1 MPPRTP
7 LARLCTLI
15 AELENH
21 YNSVHNEDCEDWR
34 LITLQYCIGFAILQV
49 TMLFLA

>member
-21 YNSVHNEDCEDWR
+21 YNSVHNEDCEETRDGRIIFRMVW
-34 LITLQYCIGFAILQV
+34 
-49 TMLFLA
+49 

>member
-1 MPPRTP
+1 MPPLTP

-21 YNSVHNEDCEDWR
+21 YNYVHNEDCEETRDGR
-34 LITLQYCIGFAILQV
+34 IMFGMV
-49 TMLFLA
+49 

>member
-1 MPPRTP
+1 MPPLTP

-21 YNSVHNEDCEDWR
+21 HNYVHKEDCEGTRDGR
-34 LITLQYCIGFAILQV
+34 IMFRMV
-49 TMLFLA
+49 